1 MKDLV
6 KLLNR
11 NPAVSVGVA
20 LAAGFAIGSGQLQG
34 LVAGFLP
41 KPKPTP
47 AEQAAAAKAAAAA
60 ADDRY

>member
-11 NPAVSVGVA
+11 NPAVSIGVA
-20 LAAGFAIGSGQLQG
+20 IAAGFALGTGQLQG

-47 AEQAAAAKAAAAA
+47 EELAAAAKTARAAT
-60 ADDRY
+60 DE